1 MDIITLECDPGEKDK
16 VIGELYE
23 AGTLGVIEEDLPEGR
38 CRLQAFF
45 EAGTGGAGLLSQF
58 SGCGATLRRQEARE
72 EARDWAGEARAQWQ
86 PLAVGERFF
95 LAPAWRDD
103 PAPAGRLRLE
113 MPPGTAP
120 GTGLHAAT
128 QLALEALELCVRPG
142 DCVFDLG
149 TGSGILAA
157 SARLLGAGTVI
168 ACDVE
173 WDAAAAAHQYCGPAA
188 AVFAGS
194 ARSLRD
200 ASVDVVVAN
209 ISAAALTALAG
220 EIVRILKPG
229 GKALLTG
236 FTGEALPRLSGPLGV
251 TTTLTQGEWVC
262 LIAGLEG

>member
-1 MDIITLECDPGEKDK
+1 MDRAGPHAVGQPGSAGSRRRQDSVLRSPVAVMEVLTLQCDSGEKDK
-16 VIGELYE
+16 VIGELYD
-23 AGTLGVIEEDLPEGR
+23 AGTLGVIEEDLPEGH

-45 EAGTGGAGLLSQF
+45 ESDTGGAGLLSQF
-58 SGCGATLRRQEARE
+58 SGYGATLRRQ

-86 PLAVGERFF
+86 PLVVGERFF

-128 QLALEALELCVRPG
+128 QLALEALERCVRPG

-157 SARLLGAGTVI
+157 SARLLGAGAVI

-173 WDAAAAAHQYCGPAA
+173 WDAAEAAHQYCGPAA

-209 ISAAALTALAG
+209 ISTAAVTALAG
-220 EIVRILKPG
+220 EIVR
-229 GKALLTG
+229 
-236 FTGEALPRLSGPLGV
+236 
-251 TTTLTQGEWVC
+251 
-262 LIAGLEG
+262 